1 MSGPPGFGKTTLAH
15 VIAKQ
20 AGYNVIEINAS
31 DDRTGTIVNT
41 KIKAALEQQAIIRE
55 DDGNKSMT
63 MSQKP
68 NLIIIDEIDGASM
81 GGGADVSCCLQ
92 ICLNCIF
99 LINSIQ
105 SFIKQLVHLAGAET
119 EGKKKGTQARC

>member
-31 DDRTGTIVNT
+31 DDRTGAIVNT
-41 KIKAALEQQAIIRE
+41 KVKAALEQQAIIRE
-55 DDGNKSMT
+55 NAGDKSMA

-81 GGGADVSCCLQ
+81 GGGADVSFRLQ
-92 ICLNCIF
+92 I
-99 LINSIQ
+99 
-105 SFIKQLVHLAGAET
+105 
-119 EGKKKGTQARC
+119 

>member
-31 DDRTGTIVNT
+31 DDRTGAVVNT

-55 DDGNKSMT
+55 NAGDKSMSMT
-63 MSQKP
+63 QKP

-81 GGGADVSCCLQ
+81 GGGADVS
-92 ICLNCIF
+92 
-99 LINSIQ
+99 SIIQ
-105 SFIKQLVHLAGAET
+105 V
-119 EGKKKGTQARC
+119 

>member
-31 DDRTGTIVNT
+31 DDRTGAIVNT
-41 KIKAALEQQAIIRE
+41 KVKAALEQQAIIRE
-55 DDGNKSMT
+55 DAGNKSMT

-81 GGGADVSCCLQ
+81 GGGADVS
-92 ICLNCIF
+92 F
-99 LINSIQ
+99 
-105 SFIKQLVHLAGAET
+105 
-119 EGKKKGTQARC
+119 